1 MLSSTGNNNN
11 NNALIL
17 DDMSFKIEAGESLA
31 IVGASGSGIL
41 NEDMELIGVL
51 FATHPAYKNST
62 LTSTYASTLLFLSHA
77 MRKIEV
83 TK

>member
-1 MLSSTGNNNN
+1 MSDSDKN
-11 NNALIL
+11 LIDIL
-17 DDMSFKIEAGESLA
+17 KKFPDQNPNPVIR
-31 IVGASGSGIL
+31 VSGSGIL